1 MTVYLLMLK
10 VSEFQKVSCH
20 KFGIV
25 LLEDGNVMMKP

>member
-1 MTVYLLMLK
+1 MMLK
-10 VSEFQKVSCH
+10 VSKVKKVSCH